1 MSKIADFFKPRRLG
15 FHLVLA
21 IVLTFVIICIVN
33 ACLKH
38 YTRNGVEAEMPN
50 YVGRTSAELL
60 ESHNEDYIFIVRN
73 TVVDKSKHEGTII
86 AQEPIAGERVK
97 KGRKVFLTISTLV
110 PHQVRMPQVTGDHG
124 LRQATNILESAG
136 LILENVVY
144 VESETP
150 GQVVAQYYKNR
161 PIKPGTMIDE
171 GSKITLH
178 IGAEATESTDEFDDE
193 FGDAPANNI
202 EF

>member
-1 MSKIADFFKPRRLG
+1 MSKITDFFKPQRLG

-21 IVLTFVIICIVN
+21 VVLTFVIICIVN

-38 YTRNGVEAEMPN
+38 YTRNGDEVEMPN
-50 YVGRTSAELL
+50 YVGRTSAELQG
-60 ESHNEDYIFIVRN
+60 SHNENYIFIVRN
-73 TVVDKSKHEGTII
+73 TVVDKSRREGTIL
-86 AQEPIAGERVK
+86 AQEPPAGQRVK

-110 PHQVRMPQVTGDHG
+110 PRQVRMPQVTGDHG
-124 LRQATNILESAG
+124 LRQATNILETAG
-136 LILENVVY
+136 LVLENVVY

-150 GQVVAQYYKNR
+150 GQVVAQYYRNR

-178 IGAEATESTDEFDDE
+178 IGAEAMAPTEFEEEPDGAAS
-193 FGDAPANNI
+193 NMNI